1 MRQVTAIALGA
12 WQEEGRGSEQALE
25 TRMAVSRGF
34 VHPAP
39 GWDPAVGAAL
49 SASTFCLRAFASGK
63 SLAWRLPEPSVGV
76 WGQEVGQEWGQ
87 EFMAQ
92 ALGVGRQVAEEA
104 TEAGAAVDLELVPA
118 GNQ

>member
-1 MRQVTAIALGA
+1 
-12 WQEEGRGSEQALE
+12 
-25 TRMAVSRGF
+25 MAVSRGF
-34 VHPAP
+34 VP